1 MSSLPHSITRRSPHK
16 LLKQCCASVQHHHTT
31 HPVQHASSPQL
42 VHCRSHYTLHKKAP
56 IASSVSTISI
66 PTAHPSQRHVTH
78 LHAQCHRSFAS
89 QSGGDKGNEVTVRD
103 ALNSALDEEMARD
116 EKVFIIGEEVAQY
129 QGAYKITRGLLDK
142 YGGNRVVDTPISEM
156 GFAGLAVGAA
166 FSGLRPVCEFMTFN
180 FSMQAFDQMVNSAAK
195 THYMSGGTIPV
206 PIVFRGP
213 NGAAAAVAAQHSQDF
228 AAWLS
233 SIPGMKVVAP
243 YDAEDA
249 RGLLKSAIRDDNPVC
264 VLENELMY
272 GQSFRVSDEVKGKDF
287 TIPIGKAKIMR
298 EGTDVSIVTYSKQVG
313 FALEAAKQLE
323 QKGISAEVINLRSI
337 RPLDRW
343 AIINSVKKTHRM
355 VTVDEGW
362 PQCGVGAELI
372 TLINES
378 EAFDYLDA
386 PPVRITGA
394 DVPLPYAQGL
404 EAAALPQVSDIVS
417 LSEYVCSR
425 PGKQ

>member
-1 MSSLPHSITRRSPHK
+1 MNHLSHSLSRRSTRK
-16 LLKQCCASVQHHHTT
+16 LSLIKQCYPSVHRNCAAAIAVQFTHLTTVQYQYNTQHQHHAYTST
-31 HPVQHASSPQL
+31 STSALSNVQVKSNP
-42 VHCRSHYTLHKKAP
+42 LH
-56 IASSVSTISI
+56 
-66 PTAHPSQRHVTH
+66 Q
-78 LHAQCHRSFAS
+78 QHRSARYFAS
-89 QSGGDKGNEVTVRD
+89 QSGGDKSNEMTVRD
-103 ALNSALDEEMARD
+103 ALNSAIDEEMTRD
-116 EKVFIIGEEVAQY
+116 EKVFVIGEEVAQY

-142 YGGNRVVDTPISEM
+142 YGSNRVVDTPISEM
-156 GFAGLAVGAA
+156 GFTGLAVGAA

-180 FSMQAFDQMVNSAAK
+180 FSMQALDQIVNSAAK

-213 NGAAAAVAAQHSQDF
+213 NGAAAAVGAQHSQDF

-249 RGLLKSAIRDDNPVC
+249 RGLLKAAIRDDNPVC
-264 VLENELMY
+264 VLENELVY
-272 GQSFRVSDEVKGKDF
+272 GQSFPVSEEVKSKDF
-287 TIPIGKAKIMR
+287 LIPFGKAKIMR
-298 EGTDVSIVTYSKQVG
+298 EGKDVSIVTYSKQVG

-343 AIINSVKKTHRM
+343 TIINSVKKTHRM

-404 EAAALPQVSDIVS
+404 EAAALPQISDIVS

-425 PGKQ
+425 PGK

>member
-1 MSSLPHSITRRSPHK
+1 MNPLSHSISRRTSHK
-16 LLKQCCASVQHHHTT
+16 LLKQSIPSIQHTANNALTYNQSTQLAT
-31 HPVQHASSPQL
+31 HQYSTPQHACLYTSTYRSSSL
-42 VHCRSHYTLHKKAP
+42 KNVRSHNNKFNQLH
-56 IASSVSTISI
+56 
-66 PTAHPSQRHVTH
+66 
-78 LHAQCHRSFAS
+78 HRKFAS
-89 QSGGDKGNEVTVRD
+89 QSGGDKSNEMTVRD
-103 ALNSALDEEMARD
+103 ALNSAMDEEMARD
-116 EKVFIIGEEVAQY
+116 DRVFVIGEEVAQY

-142 YGGNRVVDTPISEM
+142 YGSNRVVDTPISEM
-156 GFAGLAVGAA
+156 GFAGLATGAA

-213 NGAAAAVAAQHSQDF
+213 NGAAAAVAAQHSQDY

-243 YDAEDA
+243 YDSEDA
-249 RGLLKSAIRDDNPVC
+249 RGLLKAAIRDDNPVC

-272 GQSFRVSDEVKGKDF
+272 GQSFPLSEEARGKDF
-287 TIPIGKAKIMR
+287 LIPIGKAKIMR
-298 EGTDVSIVTYSKQVG
+298 EGSDVTIVTYSKQVG
-313 FALEAAKQLE
+313 FALEAAKKLE

-343 AIINSVKKTHRM
+343 TIINSVKKTHRM

-404 EAAALPQVSDIVS
+404 EAAALPQISDIVS
-417 LSEYVCSR
+417 LAEHVCSR